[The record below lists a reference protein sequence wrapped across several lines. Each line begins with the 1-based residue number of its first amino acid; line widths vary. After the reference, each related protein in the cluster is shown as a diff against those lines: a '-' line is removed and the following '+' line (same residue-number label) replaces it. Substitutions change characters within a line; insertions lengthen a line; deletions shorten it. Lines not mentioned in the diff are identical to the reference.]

1 MFSFK
6 NIGNSCYLNS
16 ALQCLMRLPALN
28 EVLDLPPAYVK
39 ENAPAQAF
47 FKEYDDLRRMALN
60 NENCTISPALFRH
73 AVQLYAKH
81 KKNSDFAGS
90 NQNDAAEFI
99 QFLLYGIH
107 EALAREED
115 FDSVPIENDLE
126 QKCLEMMKVNFSKE
140 FSDIVHLFYGI
151 QLSYIKDNITPEA
164 FLTLNLPIPP
174 TAKTLLECFE
184 AYFADETIEGW
195 QNEKTGKEETVTKTL
210 RLFRLPAV
218 LFLCLKRFSGNGR
231 KNDQYIEIPVRFEIN
246 NESYILQCGCYH
258 QGSLN
263 SGHYTATV
271 NISGKWVVIDD
282 DASFPASNLSKNA
295 YCLFYVRKGLE

>member
-195 QNEKTGKEETVTKTL
+195 
-210 RLFRLPAV
+210 RL
-218 LFLCLKRFSGNGR
+218 
-231 KNDQYIEIPVRFEIN
+231 RFE
-246 NESYILQCGCYH
+246 EPMTRAL
-258 QGSLN
+258 
-263 SGHYTATV
+263 A
-271 NISGKWVVIDD
+271 
-282 DASFPASNLSKNA
+282 A
-295 YCLFYVRKGLE
+295 